1 MALEYSALSD
11 DKLLALFRRGD
22 GAAGSELAVRYRPLI
37 KRCTRPYFLVGGDSE
52 DLIQEGMIGLVSSMQ
67 SYNAE
72 NGAAFRSYAELCI
85 RRRILSA
92 IKAASRFKHMP
103 LNYRLSLEELYGED
117 GEALPGL
124 PDEKY
129 NRSPEDLIIE
139 REKKNDLYMLCRAL
153 LSPLEK
159 GVLALYLEG
168 LSYEEIGQCLGLR
181 AGTVKSRLARAREQ
195 LRRALE
201 EVGNKTP
208 SAPSKKAERG

>member
-1 MALEYSALSD
+1 MALEYSSLSD

-67 SYNAE
+67 SYNTE

-124 PDEKY
+124 SDEKY

-159 GVLALYLEG
+159 RVLALYLEG
-168 LSYEEIGQCLGLR
+168 LSYEEIAARCGKP
-181 AGTVKSRLARAREQ
+181 VKSVDSALQRIKRKLSRA
-195 LRRALE
+195 
-201 EVGNKTP
+201 VGEY
-208 SAPSKKAERG
+208 SA

>member
-1 MALEYSALSD
+1 MCHPAFLDRSNEELCR
-11 DKLLALFRRGD
+11 LAGGGD
-22 GAAGSELAVRYRPLI
+22 SRAEEELVARHVQMVRACARPL
-37 KRCTRPYFLVGGDSE
+37 FLAGGDSE

-67 SYNAE
+67 SYNTE

-159 GVLALYLEG
+159 RVLALYLEG
-168 LSYEEIGQCLGLR
+168 LSYEEIAARCGKP
-181 AGTVKSRLARAREQ
+181 VKSVDSALQRIKRKLSRA
-195 LRRALE
+195 
-201 EVGNKTP
+201 VGEY
-208 SAPSKKAERG
+208 SA